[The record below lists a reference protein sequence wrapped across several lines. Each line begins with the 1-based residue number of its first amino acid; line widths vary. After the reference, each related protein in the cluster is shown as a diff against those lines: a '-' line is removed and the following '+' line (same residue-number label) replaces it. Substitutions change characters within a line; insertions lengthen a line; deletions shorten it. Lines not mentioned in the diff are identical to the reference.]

1 LSLPNRKGGR
11 RWLALAAALLLS
23 GSAVG
28 ATFPAHGG
36 TAPAAHA
43 AARPCGGSRAPR
55 TFRHVVWI
63 LMENHNTDQIAGHS
77 PYLNRL
83 AARCGL
89 ATSVTAIRHPSL
101 PNYLAL
107 TSGGT
112 HGVTDD
118 GPPAAHPI
126 GSNNLFHQLGRRG
139 WRAYEQGMPSNC
151 ARSDSGR
158 YAVKHNPAAYYTDLA
173 GSCRRRDVPLKKLGS
188 DLSHKRLAR
197 FSFITPNLCNDEHD
211 CSIPTGDRWLS
222 HVMPTILS
230 SSGYLAGRTLVIV
243 TYDEGGRPAGHDPVY
258 TVVVAR
264 SVRPGTVATSR
275 YSHYSTLRTT
285 EAALGLKYLGRART
299 ATGYRRPFHL

>member
-1 LSLPNRKGGR
+1 MLT
-11 RWLALAAALLLS
+11 LAAALLLL
-23 GSAVG
+23 GSAVA
-28 ATFPAHGG
+28 ATFSAQTG
-36 TAPAAHA
+36 TAPTGHA
-43 AARPCGGSRAPR
+43 AVRPCDGSRAPS

-89 ATSVTAIRHPSL
+89 ATNVTAIRHPSL

-118 GPPAAHPI
+118 GSPAAHPI

-139 WRAYEQGMPSNC
+139 WRSYEQSMPRNC
-151 ARSDSGR
+151 ARSDAGR
-158 YAVKHNPAAYYTDLA
+158 YAVRHNPAAYYSDLA
-173 GSCRRRDVPLKKLGS
+173 RSCRRRDVPLRKLRT
-188 DLSHKRLAR
+188 DLSRRRLAR

-211 CSIPTGDRWLS
+211 CSVSTGDHWLS
-222 HVMPTILS
+222 QAMPAILS
-230 SSGYLAGRTLVIV
+230 SPGYRAGRTLVIV

-264 SVRPGTVATSR
+264 SVRPGTVASSR

-285 EAALGLKYLGRART
+285 EAALGLKYLGHART
-299 ATGYRRPFHL
+299 ASGYRRPFHL